1 MNQEKCDVF
10 LLTKSP
16 FSPISDLCLNLAAR
30 SENARLYLVGDGVYH
45 LLVGIEELPGCKVYA
60 CQEDLKARAI
70 RSREKVTVP
79 DNFYTALMEDVMEHC
94 ERVYTF

>member
-1 MNQEKCDVF
+1 MLLEEKNCQD
-10 LLTKSP
+10 
-16 FSPISDLCLNLAAR
+16 A
-30 SENARLYLVGDGVYH
+30 
-45 LLVGIEELPGCKVYA
+45 KVYA

-79 DNFYTALMEDVMEHC
+79 DNFYTALMEDVMKHC